1 MRDLLFMRRRGI
13 LVFCAAALVLGGC
26 SRPAGIV
33 VEAEDVFPGPAT
45 VVQMADSRLAPS
57 LLGGWHDLE
66 DGSWRWTERRF
77 TVLLKAPPGGQAA
90 TLKLEFALPDAV
102 VTRLGSLR
110 LEAKVNGT
118 SLAAQFYDR
127 AGQLIYSRRVPP
139 EALRGETALVEF
151 ELDKALPPGPNDARE
166 LGVIVAGVGFY

>member
-1 MRDLLFMRRRGI
+1 MRGHGI

-33 VEAEDVFPGPAT
+33 VEAEDTFPGPAT
-45 VVQMADSRLAPS
+45 VVQMADSRLAP
-57 LLGGWHDLE
+57 LLLAGWHVLE
-66 DGSWRWTERRF
+66 EGSWRWTERRF
-77 TVLLKAPPGGQAA
+77 TVLLKTPPGGQAA

-102 VTRLGSLR
+102 VARFGRLR
-110 LEAKVNGT
+110 LDAKVNGT
-118 SLAAQFYDR
+118 PLPAQSYDR
-127 AGQLIYSRRVPP
+127 AGQLIYARRVPP

-166 LGVIVAGVGFY
+166 LGVIVAAVGLY